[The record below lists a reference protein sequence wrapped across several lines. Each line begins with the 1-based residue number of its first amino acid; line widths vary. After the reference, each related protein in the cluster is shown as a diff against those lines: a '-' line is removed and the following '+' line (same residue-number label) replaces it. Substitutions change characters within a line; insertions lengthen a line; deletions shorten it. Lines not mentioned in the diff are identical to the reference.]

1 MHSRALKVT
10 FVALALSGVL
20 LVGCKRVVKGN
31 TPITGEIPT
40 TTTTMPA
47 PTTTTTIK
55 MPESASSYSATSTT
69 MSQAPTT
76 STTMK
81 AAN

>member
-10 FVALALSGVL
+10 FAALALSGVL

-40 TTTTMPA
+40 TTTTA
-47 PTTTTTIK
+47 
-55 MPESASSYSATSTT
+55 STT
-69 MSQAPTT
+69 
-76 STTMK
+76 TTMK
-81 AAN
+81 ATTSSTAAMASTTTTVAAN

>member
-1 MHSRALKVT
+1 MHSRALKLT
-10 FVALALSGVL
+10 FAALALSGVL

-40 TTTTMPA
+40 TTTTMA
-47 PTTTTTIK
+47 TTTTTK
-55 MPESASSYSATSTT
+55 ATTASSTVAPSTT
-69 MSQAPTT
+69 T
-76 STTMK
+76 TTMA

>member
-10 FVALALSGVL
+10 FAALALSGVL

-31 TPITGEIPT
+31 TPITGDIPT
-40 TTTTMPA
+40 TTTTVA
-47 PTTTTTIK
+47 STTTTKAMT
-55 MPESASSYSATSTT
+55 SSTT
-69 MSQAPTT
+69 AAMSSSS
-76 STTMK
+76 STPMA